1 MLKHMKAEVICKSD
15 IESKL
20 DFMLP
25 QSNFMRGSWFR
36 KLDKINNQREDKGGI
51 LAAAVVGS

>member
-1 MLKHMKAEVICKSD
+1 MKAEVICKSD